1 MLYQLDDRRVVAEGD
16 CYVAPSAAVIGRV
29 RLKHNVSVWFSA
41 VVRGD
46 DEPIVI
52 GENSN
57 IQDCVVVHTDPGHPC
72 IIGDNV
78 TIGHKAV
85 VHGCVIG
92 DNTTVGINAVVLTGA
107 RVGRNCLIGANSL
120 VGEGKEIPDNSL
132 VLGTPGRIIGKVT
145 PERLE
150 SLARNYRH
158 YVGNGRKFAAGL
170 TVQDAVD
177 IVRER

>member
-1 MLYQLDDRRVVAEGD
+1 MLYQLEDRRVVAEGD
-16 CYVAPSAAVIGRV
+16 YFVAPSAAVIGGV
-29 RLKHNVSVWFSA
+29 RLKNNVSVWFSA

-57 IQDCVVVHTDPGHPC
+57 IQDCAVVHTDPGFPC

-85 VHGCVIG
+85 VHGCEIG
-92 DNTTVGINAVVLTGA
+92 DNTTVGINAVVLSGA

-132 VLGTPGRIIGKVT
+132 VLGTPGRVRGKVT

-158 YVGNGRKFAAGL
+158 YVENGRRFAAGL
-170 TVQDAVD
+170 IDQQSADRL
-177 IVRER
+177 IG

>member
-1 MLYQLDDRRVVAEGD
+1 MLYQLDDRRVVAEGNY
-16 CYVAPSAAVIGRV
+16 YVAPSAAVIGSV
-29 RLKHNVSVWFSA
+29 RLGNNVSVWFSA

-57 IQDCVVVHTDPGHPC
+57 IQDCAVVHTDPGFPC
-72 IIGDNV
+72 ILGDNV

-85 VHGCVIG
+85 VHGCEVG
-92 DNTTVGINAVVLTGA
+92 DNTTVGINAVVLSGA
-107 RVGRNCLIGANSL
+107 KVGRNCLIGANSL

-132 VLGTPGRIIGKVT
+132 VLGTPGRILGKVT

-158 YVGNGRKFAAGL
+158 YVENGQKFASGL
-170 TVQDAVD
+170 AVQESAD
-177 IVRER
+177 RP

>member
-16 CYVAPSAAVIGRV
+16 FYVAPSAAVIGRV
-29 RLKHNVSVWFSA
+29 RLGNNVSVWFSA

-57 IQDCVVVHTDPGHPC
+57 VQDCAVVHTDPGYPC
-72 IIGDNV
+72 ILGKNV
-78 TIGHKAV
+78 TVGHKAV
-85 VHGCVIG
+85 VHGCEIG
-92 DNTTVGINAVVLTGA
+92 DNTTVGINAVVLSGA
-107 RVGRNCLIGANSL
+107 KVGRNCLVGANSL

-132 VLGTPGRIIGKVT
+132 VLGTPGRIIAKVT

-150 SLARNYRH
+150 SLKRNYRH
-158 YVGNGRKFAAGL
+158 YVENGHRFKDGL
-170 TVQDAVD
+170 AVQPSAD
-177 IVRER
+177 RP

>member
-16 CYVAPSAAVIGRV
+16 YFIAPSAAVIGRV
-29 RLKHNVSVWFSA
+29 RLKNNVSVWFSA

-57 IQDCVVVHTDPGHPC
+57 IQDCVVVHTDPGCPC
-72 IIGDNV
+72 ILGDNV

-85 VHGCVIG
+85 VHGCEIG
-92 DNTTVGINAVVLTGA
+92 DNTTVGINAVVLSGA

-120 VGEGKEIPDNSL
+120 VAEGKQIPDNSL
-132 VLGTPGRIIGKVT
+132 VVGTPGRIIAKVT

-150 SLARNYRH
+150 SLKRNYLH
-158 YVGNGRKFAAGL
+158 YVENGQRFRAGL
-170 TVQDAVD
+170 SVQRSAD
-177 IVRER
+177 RP

>member
-16 CYVAPSAAVIGRV
+16 YFVAPSAAVIGRV
-29 RLKHNVSVWFSA
+29 RLKNNVSVWFSA

-57 IQDCVVVHTDPGHPC
+57 IQDCAVVHTDPDFPC
-72 IIGDNV
+72 ILGDNV

-85 VHGCVIG
+85 VHGCEIG
-92 DNTTVGINAVVLTGA
+92 DNTTVGINAVVLSGA
-107 RVGRNCLIGANSL
+107 RVGKNCLVGANSL
-120 VGEGKEIPDNSL
+120 VAEGKEIPDNSL
-132 VLGTPGRIIGKVT
+132 IIGTPGRIIAKVT

-150 SLARNYRH
+150 NLKRNYLH
-158 YVGNGRKFAAGL
+158 YVDNGQKFTAGL
-170 TVQDAVD
+170 TVQESAD
-177 IVRER
+177 RP

>member
-16 CYVAPSAAVIGRV
+16 YFVAPSAAVIGRV
-29 RLKHNVSVWFSA
+29 RLKNNVSVWFSA

-57 IQDCVVVHTDPGHPC
+57 IQDCAVVHTDPDFPC
-72 IIGDNV
+72 ILGDNV

-85 VHGCVIG
+85 VHGCEIG
-92 DNTTVGINAVVLTGA
+92 DNTTVGINAVVLSGA
-107 RVGRNCLIGANSL
+107 RVGKNCLVGANSL
-120 VGEGKEIPDNSL
+120 VAEGKEIPDNSL
-132 VLGTPGRIIGKVT
+132 IIGTPGRIIAKVT

-150 SLARNYRH
+150 GLKRNYLH
-158 YVGNGRKFAAGL
+158 YVENGHRFNAGL
-170 TVQDAVD
+170 SVQRSAD
-177 IVRER
+177 RP

>member
-16 CYVAPSAAVIGRV
+16 YYVAPSAAVIGSV
-29 RLKHNVSVWFSA
+29 RLGNNVSVWFSA

-57 IQDCVVVHTDPGHPC
+57 IQDCAVVHTDPGLPC
-72 IIGDNV
+72 ILGDNV

-85 VHGCVIG
+85 VHGCEIG
-92 DNTTVGINAVVLTGA
+92 DNTTVGINAVVLSGA
-107 RVGRNCLIGANSL
+107 KVGRNCLIGANSL
-120 VGEGKEIPDNSL
+120 VAEGKEIPDNSL
-132 VLGTPGRIIGKVT
+132 VLGTPGRVIAKVT

-158 YVGNGRKFAAGL
+158 YVENGRRFNAGL
-170 TVQDAVD
+170 TVQQAAD
-177 IVRER
+177 RPSSS